1 MPRIK
6 TACLKVYVT
15 FHGCQDGLKA
25 LRIQVKVVNLMT
37 MSREA
42 LDYATMNCR
51 GEAVGTWMGI
61 YDVNPHFDRAFPQS
75 NIVKTQAS
83 PKLP

>member
-1 MPRIK
+1 MGVRTGSK
-6 TACLKVYVT
+6 RS
-15 FHGCQDGLKA
+15 A
-25 LRIQVKVVNLMT
+25 LQVKVVNLMT
-37 MSREA
+37 MSSEA

-61 YDVNPHFDRAFPQS
+61 YDVNRHFDRAFPQS

>member
-1 MPRIK
+1 
-6 TACLKVYVT
+6 
-15 FHGCQDGLKA
+15 
-25 LRIQVKVVNLMT
+25 MT